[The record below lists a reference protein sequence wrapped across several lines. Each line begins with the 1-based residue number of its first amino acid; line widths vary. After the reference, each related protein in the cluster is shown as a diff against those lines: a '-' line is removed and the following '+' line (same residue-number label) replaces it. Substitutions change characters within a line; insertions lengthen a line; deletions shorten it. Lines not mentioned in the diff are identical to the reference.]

1 MSDSLASRLT
11 TRNATVGVIGL
22 GYVGLPLAVSFA
34 EVGFLVR
41 GFDVSEQVVTGLN
54 SGASHIDDIAS
65 ARVTQLI
72 GTKKF
77 RATTASADLA

>member
-54 SGASHIDDIAS
+54 SGASHIDDVAPSRIAPLV
-65 ARVTQLI
+65 AK
-72 GTKKF
+72 GAF
-77 RATTASADLA
+77 RATSSM